1 VIVAVIAQCF
11 LGELKELNFVT
22 CVKLNNSV
30 FILVGLVI
38 VLVLFGYYRCLWNMS
53 YFWWFSFAAIF
64 CGFQCSL

>member
-38 VLVLFGYYRCLWNMS
+38 VLVLFGYYRCL
-53 YFWWFSFAAIF
+53 
-64 CGFQCSL
+64 